1 LSGFAQYLLRRLG
14 VSVVSLLGV
23 TVIVV
28 LLVQMLPG
36 DPARVIAGLQ
46 ASPQEVERI
55 RAALGLNQP
64 VFMQYWLFLQRLLQG
79 NLGESART
87 GRPVLQEIL
96 FRLPA
101 TITLAAA
108 GTLIGSVIGV
118 FAGVVAAIRRSTKVD
133 YLVSFASVIGVSI
146 PVYWLGMMLIIVFAV
161 NLRVLPASGADEP
174 AAIVLPAVTLG
185 AFSMALVARMTRGSM
200 LEVLEQDYVRTA
212 RAKGVRERMV
222 IFKHAL
228 RNAFIPVLTVI
239 GLQFGSLLGGAVLT
253 ESVFG
258 WPGIGR
264 LLVESIFSRDFP
276 IVQGV
281 VFVYAVLLVIVNLA
295 TDALYTLVD
304 PRIRYY
310 G

>member
-1 LSGFAQYLLRRLG
+1 MSGLAQYIARRLG
-14 VSVVSLLGV
+14 VSLISLLGV
-23 TVIVV
+23 SVIVV
-28 LLVQMLPG
+28 ALVQMLPG

-46 ASPQEVERI
+46 ASQQEVERL
-55 RAALGLNQP
+55 RSALELDQP
-64 VFMQYWLFLQRLLQG
+64 VLVQYWVFLTRLLQG

-87 GRPVLQEIL
+87 GQPVLEEIMI
-96 FRLPA
+96 RLPA
-101 TITLAAA
+101 TITLALA
-108 GTLIGSVIGV
+108 GTLIGSVAGV
-118 FAGVVAAIRRSTKVD
+118 FTGVVASVKRSSKLD
-133 YLVSFASVIGVSI
+133 YALSFASVLGVSI
-146 PVYWLGMMLIIVFAV
+146 PVYWLGMMLIIIFAV
-161 NLRVLPASGADEP
+161 NLKMLPASGADDP
-174 AAIVLPAVTLG
+174 TGIILPALTLG

-200 LEVLEQDYVRTA
+200 LEVLDQDYIRTA
-212 RAKGVRERMV
+212 RAKGVRERVV

-264 LLVESIFSRDFP
+264 LLVDSIFSRDFP
-276 IVQGV
+276 LVQGV
-281 VFVYAVLLVIVNLA
+281 VMMYAVLLVVVNLA
-295 TDALYTLVD
+295 VDVLYTWVD